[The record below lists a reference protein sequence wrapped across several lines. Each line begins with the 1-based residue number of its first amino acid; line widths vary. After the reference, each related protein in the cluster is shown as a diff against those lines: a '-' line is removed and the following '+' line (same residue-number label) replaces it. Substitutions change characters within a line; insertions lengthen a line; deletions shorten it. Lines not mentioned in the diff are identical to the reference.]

1 MTRSPTADV
10 DRLLAEADAEPLSG
24 WDFTRLAGRTVSD
37 PLPWDYVALAGEAA
51 ARADRVLDID
61 TGGGEVLATLG
72 VPRGS
77 VALEPY
83 PPKLPVARARLHPSG
98 IEVRA
103 RTGRRLRCDSSDF
116 DLVLN
121 RHGALDPAEIARVL
135 RPGGVFWTQQVGA
148 DNDAEFNTA
157 LDAAPVVGGLAS
169 AAADAAELLEPPA
182 CRCSGPTR
190 RGRRPASSMWV
201 RSCCTCGPSAG
212 RSPTSTSCATGP
224 SCWRSTGSSVPTA
237 PSPSPTTACCC
248 TPSDRTESA
257 PVS

>member
-83 PPKLPVARARLHPSG
+83 PPNLPVARARLQPYG

-157 LDAAPVVGGLAS
+157 LDAAPVVGGLGS
-169 AAADAAELLEPPA
+169 AAADAAELLRAAGLQVLRADEAWPQ
-182 CRCSGPTR
+182 TR
-190 RGRRPASSMWV
+190 FLDVGAVVLHLRAVSWQVPGFDVV
-201 RSCCTCGPSAG
+201 RHRAQLLEID
-212 RSPTSTSCATGP
+212 RII
-224 SCWRSTGSSVPTA
+224 
-237 PSPSPTTACCC
+237 
-248 TPSDRTESA
+248 RTEGA
-257 PVS
+257 FVVTDHRLLLHAVLPN